1 MATRTVIEI
10 DEDLCDGCGQC
21 ATGCHEG
28 ALRIIDG
35 KARLVGESLCDG
47 LGACIGEC
55 PRGAL
60 QTVQRDVE
68 EYDERRVIEHILPK
82 GMATVAAHLDHL
94 QHHGQDTWYN
104 QAVAVLTEKGLAVPT
119 LAKAAESAPSTVK
132 AAAMATDCGCG
143 SSAGT
148 GPAAGAR
155 FGSLRQ
161 VPGSQSTPR
170 IVENGMT
177 GGCPG
182 SAARTFGATA
192 GGQTPGKPAGGQTPA
207 GAAGAA
213 GGMASKLDHWPIQ
226 LHLANPR
233 APHFNGADVLIA
245 ADCTA
250 FACGA
255 FHQTLLAGRKL
266 VIACPKLDTGKEIY
280 VDKIRALIN
289 DSKIAS
295 LTLAIMEVPCCSGLK
310 RLVDEAAAG
319 ASRTIPI
326 STVVV
331 GIEGGSLT
339 WV

>member
-47 LGACIGEC
+47 LGACIGDC

-60 QTVQRDVE
+60 TTITRDVE

-82 GMATVAAHLDHL
+82 GMATIAAHLDHL
-94 QHHGQDTWYN
+94 HLHGQDTWYN
-104 QAVAVLTEKGLAVPT
+104 QAITVLTEKGLAVP
-119 LAKAAESAPSTVK
+119 KPVQAAGSAPSTVK
-132 AAAMATDCGCG
+132 AAAPAADCGCG
-143 SSAGT
+143 TVAAP

-161 VPGSQSTPR
+161 VPASQPTPR
-170 IVENGMT
+170 IVDNGMS

-182 SAARTFGATA
+182 SAARTFGAAA
-192 GGQTPGKPAGGQTPA
+192 GGQTPGKPVRGQTPA
-207 GAAGAA
+207 GASS

-255 FHQTLLAGRKL
+255 FHQALLAGRKL

-289 DSKIAS
+289 DSKISS
-295 LTLAIMEVPCCSGLK
+295 LTLAVMEVPCCNGLK
-310 RLVDEAAAG
+310 RLVDEAAAA
-319 ASRTIPI
+319 ASRIVPI

-339 WV
+339 WL